1 MIDKIALEQTAKQ
14 LEEAAGLSQQPV
26 EKAFELREDIVYIL
40 ESYFDKLKVRSK
52 DDLLDSLT
60 TARDALYQ
68 IYLVAGRARKA
79 IELSKTPDNTELAKV
94 FDQFLVIIRA
104 QAETHFNASN

>member
-26 EKAFELREDIVYIL
+26 EKAFELREDIIYIL
-40 ESYFDKLKVRSK
+40 ESYFDKLKVHSK
-52 DDLLDSLT
+52 DDVLDSLT

-68 IYLVAGRARKA
+68 IYLAAGRARQA
-79 IELSKTPDNTELAKV
+79 ISLSQAPANKELSDT
-94 FDQFLVIIRA
+94 FDKFLVIIRA
-104 QAETHFNASN
+104 QAETHFNMSN